1 MFPKWG
7 RSCILYF
14 VNFLTFFFCYF
25 PTRWK
30 VWQLLANDS
39 LRNKEVRIFQL
50 SLLQAISKN
59 VFFQK
64 EICLYT
70 GRKDSKTQRKKWCIF
85 IRVKQCT
92 SSKHIQAVPEI
103 KRLLGKGTLIY
114 SRYHIIVYHVL
125 LLLFDYGS
133 HLQGSVRIIPHLP
146 MLHVYLE
153 ILDALKN

>member
-39 LRNKEVRIFQL
+39 VRNKEVHIFQL
-50 SLLQAISKN
+50 SLLQATSKMY
-59 VFFQK
+59 FFKKKFAYTLGEKIQK
-64 EICLYT
+64 LKE
-70 GRKDSKTQRKKWCIF
+70 KKWCIF
-85 IRVKQCT
+85 IKVKQCT

-103 KRLLGKGTLIY
+103 KRLLGRGTFIH

-133 HLQGSVRIIPHLP
+133 HLQGLVRIIPHLP
-146 MLHVYLE
+146 MLHVCLE